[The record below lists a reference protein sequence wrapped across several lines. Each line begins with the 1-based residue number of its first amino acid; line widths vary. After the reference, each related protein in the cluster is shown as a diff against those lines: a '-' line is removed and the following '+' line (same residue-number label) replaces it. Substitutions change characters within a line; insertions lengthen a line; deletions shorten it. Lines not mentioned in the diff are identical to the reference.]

1 MKEIKTISCHG
12 TSYTEGGGF
21 EWNLK
26 DKTKHLD
33 EIYSELPKTQFNYS
47 WPGQL
52 QKLVKYKVT
61 NYGKSGYGNKKVY
74 RDVHNIFKNEDTSK
88 HLFLIELSQLGR
100 DELFISKFNDYCVI
114 NYDIRNEVMELDG
127 YAFNYFDQKN
137 HITKYLDS
145 HNEFFKKYI
154 EITKN
159 LRNVFDEIEKN
170 LDFLVSF
177 LEYNNLNYY
186 FVNTP
191 LALLN
196 IKPKNSKI
204 IKYPSGN
211 KKRILTDFVDYI
223 RENQLTIRDVTNG
236 VVDDPHFSL
245 EGNVSIAKE
254 IYEQLKENYKL

>member
-21 EWNLK
+21 EWKLK

-33 EIYSELPKTQFNYS
+33 KIYSELPKTQFNYS

-52 QKLVKYKVT
+52 QKLLKPKVT

-74 RDVHNIFKNEDTSK
+74 RDIHDIFRKEDTSQ
-88 HLFLIELSQLGR
+88 HLFLIEVSQLGR
-100 DELFISKFNDYCVI
+100 DELFINKFNDYCVI
-114 NYDIRNEVMELDG
+114 NYDIRNEIMELDG
-127 YAFNYFDQKN
+127 YAFDYFDEPGDSN
-137 HITKYLDS
+137 FYLNS
-145 HNEFFKKYI
+145 YNEFFKTYI

-159 LRNVFDEIEKN
+159 VGNVFDEIEKN

-177 LEYNNLNYY
+177 LEYNNLNYC

-223 RENQLTIRDVTNG
+223 RENELTIRDVTNG

-245 EGNVSIAKE
+245 EGNASIAKE